1 MKEMSKAKIIDKK
14 SEKSVKN
21 ERDLLSKI
29 NHPFIV
35 NMHFSFQDNDNLYL
49 VMDLLTG
56 GDLRYHICKNR
67 KFTESQSKF
76 FIACILLGL
85 EYCHRNKII
94 HRDIKPENLVL
105 DSKGYVHITDF
116 GIAKIEQN
124 NNSKETS
131 GTPGYMSPEVI
142 CGQNHT
148 ILVDYFAVGIMG
160 FEFMKG
166 YRPYTGK
173 NRKEIKEKIISYQAQ
188 IKKCD
193 LEINWTIFAADFIN
207 KMLMRKPSL
216 RLGYKDF
223 SEIKNHNWFKNYPWK
238 DLYKKNVIS
247 PFIPLN
253 KDNFDYKY
261 CNAIEKQGLKTQER
275 YSIIILRDDYKFIF
289 NDYYYFN
296 RYSEV
301 IENVFENI
309 HEIIY
314 KDNYKKE
321 SEDNNSTNYS
331 FKNIKQ
337 ESLMSFRT
345 SLTKKKNLKN
355 LNNEFIT
362 SNIQLYENFKSHRQ
376 FKKKNYI
383 HIRATSALGI
393 TSNQAFFEANN
404 YIKDRK
410 MKRNQSLI
418 NNILSKDNNNNNLIP
433 LNSKNLSIEN
443 NEFNNQNNFRKT
455 MIIS

>member
-1 MKEMSKAKIIDKK
+1 
-14 SEKSVKN
+14 
-21 ERDLLSKI
+21 
-29 NHPFIV
+29 
-35 NMHFSFQDNDNLYL
+35 
-49 VMDLLTG
+49 
-56 GDLRYHICKNR
+56 
-67 KFTESQSKF
+67 
-76 FIACILLGL
+76 
-85 EYCHRNKII
+85 
-94 HRDIKPENLVL
+94 
-105 DSKGYVHITDF
+105 
-116 GIAKIEQN
+116 
-124 NNSKETS
+124 
-131 GTPGYMSPEVI
+131 
-142 CGQNHT
+142 
-148 ILVDYFAVGIMG
+148 
-160 FEFMKG
+160 
-166 YRPYTGK
+166 
-173 NRKEIKEKIISYQAQ
+173 
-188 IKKCD
+188 
-193 LEINWTIFAADFIN
+193 
-207 KMLMRKPSL
+207 MRL
-216 RLGYKDF
+216 IY
-223 SEIKNHNWFKNYPWK
+223 
-238 DLYKKNVIS
+238 LYKKNVIS

-296 RYSEV
+296 RYFEV

-376 FKKKNYI
+376 LKKKNYI
-383 HIRATSALGI
+383 HIRATSALSV

-443 NEFNNQNNFRKT
+443 NEFNHQNNFRKT